1 MTYVAL
7 TAFALLFGY
16 LTAMAIKYGIPDMV
30 SDTFYQLPPRYN
42 GIFTMVMV
50 EVAALMMIA
59 ILDIGAGIQ
68 CLAFIG
74 CGALAFVGCAPN
86 YIDKDEYK
94 IHKSAAITAAL
105 ACCGWCISVIAW
117 PTIAIAALYAL
128 YYLYTSTYN
137 LANPEWMEDKDDWHP
152 WYWAEVC
159 CFADV
164 FVTYWLI

>member
-1 MTYVAL
+1 MTLVAL

-16 LTAMAIKYGIPDMV
+16 LAAMGIKYGIPDMV

-42 GIFTMVMV
+42 GIFTMVLV
-50 EVAALMMIA
+50 EVAALMMMA
-59 ILDIGAGIQ
+59 ILDTGAGIQ

-74 CGALAFVGCAPN
+74 CAALAFVGCAPN

-94 IHKSAAITAAL
+94 IHKSAATTAAL
-105 ACCGWCISVIAW
+105 ACCGWCISSIAW
-117 PTIAIAALYAL
+117 PTIAIASLYGL
-128 YYLYTSTYN
+128 YYLYMASLN
-137 LANPEWMEDKDDWHP
+137 LSQPEEEQENWHP

-164 FVTYWLI
+164 FVTYALI